1 MTGAFEYI
9 PNPDFSG
16 SDSFSLLVIDSA
28 GAADALQVKLD
39 VAAVPDAPVAG
50 DDNNQVWSG
59 LLLQVDAEE
68 GLLVNDYDVDP
79 GDTLTINPNPDDQS
93 GLRLA
98 GGGFET
104 LSNQGA
110 HVVVN
115 ADGSYDYDA
124 TSLEFLRQLPLGE
137 VVADSFTYS
146 ISDTNTDQ
154 LITAT
159 VDINID
165 GNVAAVSGGSI
176 INGDGV
182 KNLRIIG

>member
-1 MTGAFEYI
+1 MT
-9 PNPDFSG
+9 
-16 SDSFSLLVIDSA
+16 
-28 GAADALQVKLD
+28 
-39 VAAVPDAPVAG
+39 
-50 DDNNQVWSG
+50 
-59 LLLQVDAEE
+59 
-68 GLLVNDYDVDP
+68 DVDP
-79 GDTLTINPNPDDQS
+79 GDTLTINPHPDDQF

-110 HVVVN
+110 RVVVN

-124 TSLEFLRQLPLGE
+124 TSLELLRQLPLGE

-165 GNVAAVSGGSI
+165 GNVAAVSGGYY
-176 INGDGV
+176 
-182 KNLRIIG
+182 